1 MLSVARKGLSVT
13 DNRLSIADIKPRI
26 SALSHTKIHC
36 PRDRNKGVVGLLIE
50 TMVDIPHGPNR
61 LDCSDG
67 ELKCYP
73 LTTSHGKVVPKE
85 TMAITMLN
93 PDDLRNNEFDSS
105 HVVEKMS
112 TMLIVAYYRHGDA
125 VEFKD
130 TYTFRLSDHPEIAQ
144 IIKEDYDT
152 IRAQFLADGTLTSR
166 TGTLLQ
172 NRPKGAGHGSTSRAF
187 YLRKEFMMRVMPIH
201 YS

>member
-1 MLSVARKGLSVT
+1 M
-13 DNRLSIADIKPRI
+13 LSIAELTARV
-26 SALSHTKIHC
+26 LTHTANEIIC
-36 PRDRNKGVVGLLIE
+36 ARTANKGAAGLLLE
-50 TMVDIPHGPNR
+50 TIGGIPHGPNL

-67 ELKCYP
+67 ELKVYP
-73 LTTSHGKVVPKE
+73 IKISHGKVVPKE

-93 PDDLRNNEFDSS
+93 LDDLRNNEFDSS
-105 HVVEKMS
+105 HVAEKMS
-112 TMLIVAYYRHGDA
+112 TMLIVPYERTGDA
-125 VEFKD
+125 VNYKD
-130 TYTFRLSDHPEIAQ
+130 PYTFRLSDHPEIAQ

-172 NRPKGAGHGSTSRAF
+172 NRTKGAGHGSTSRAF
-187 YLRKEFMMRVMPIH
+187 YLRKEFMMRVVPIH